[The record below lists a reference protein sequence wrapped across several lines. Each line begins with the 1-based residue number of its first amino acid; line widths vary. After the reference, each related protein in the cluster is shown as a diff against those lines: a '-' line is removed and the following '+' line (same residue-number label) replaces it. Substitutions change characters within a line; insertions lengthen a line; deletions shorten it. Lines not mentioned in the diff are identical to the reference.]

1 VQKRV
6 FQSIS
11 VVLVMFALLL
21 SGCSDFDEM
30 KSKRLLGQAETLM
43 QQGNELQA
51 EQVLAD
57 LLARYPGTQSGAV
70 ASKHLDRIQTQRELR
85 EREGF
90 AKVLD
95 SYQQVLNGYHAL
107 YAEYPRSVS
116 ALDQSEYF
124 FDSAY
129 LEGITPD
136 GYQVYLW
143 LKGDGSGYQLW
154 CVNQKQDRGY
164 TIEALSYKL
173 VSFKRDEILETLK
186 TRFQTTTWNGKLVA
200 LQGQDESV

>member
-1 VQKRV
+1 MRKRV

-11 VVLVMFALLL
+11 VVLVVFALLL

-30 KSKRLLGQAETLM
+30 KSKRLLSQAETLM
-43 QQGNELQA
+43 QQGNEMQA
-51 EQVLAD
+51 EQVLVD
-57 LLARYPGTQSGAV
+57 LVARYPRTQSAAV
-70 ASKHLDRIQTQRELR
+70 ASKHLDRIQTRREFR

-90 AKVLD
+90 AKILD

-124 FDSAY
+124 FDTAY
-129 LEGITPD
+129 LEEITPD

-143 LKGDGSGYQLW
+143 LKGDGSGYQIW
-154 CVNQKQDRGY
+154 CVSQKQDRGY
-164 TIEALSYKL
+164 TVEALSYKL
-173 VSFKRDEILETLK
+173 VSVKHNEILKTLK
-186 TRFQTTTWNGKLVA
+186 ARFQTTTWNGKLVA
-200 LQGQDESV
+200 LQVQNESA

>member
-1 VQKRV
+1 MRKRV
-6 FQSIS
+6 FQFMS
-11 VVLVMFALLL
+11 VVCVVFALLL

-30 KSKRLLGQAETLM
+30 KSKRLLINAETLIK
-43 QQGNELQA
+43 QGNELQA

-57 LLARYPGTQSGAV
+57 LITRYPGTQSGAI
-70 ASKHLDRIQTQRELR
+70 AGKHLDRIQKQRELR
-85 EREGF
+85 EREAF

-116 ALDQSEYF
+116 ALDQSDYF

-143 LKGDGSGYQLW
+143 LKDDGSAYRVW
-154 CVNQKQDRGY
+154 CVSQEKERGY
-164 TIEALSYKL
+164 AVETQNRTL
-173 VSFKRDEILETLK
+173 VPFQRDETLK
-186 TRFQTTTWNGKLVA
+186 KLKARFRAINWDGKLIV
-200 LQGQDESV
+200 LHLKP